1 VISEMAAVEIL
12 GPVEV
17 FREAVEII
25 QEAGALHIVETP
37 LAEFGRTGLLE
48 KMHLTENQ
56 AEERESCAKTAELL
70 DEMVAD
76 IPAAHH
82 RAVSGP
88 ASAAFQSYQRLR
100 PMTMEALSA
109 QARTL
114 AARVRSFTRRDRNI
128 TADIDSL
135 TGYETVLAGFAP
147 LVETH
152 DLPRDFEMVGVV
164 FERRNK
170 LARDA
175 LNREIERITSGVY
188 RFLEQPLDGGRLA
201 VLIGFPRRSAEK
213 VRSFVTSAGIGSMV
227 FPPHLR
233 NKPFEEAYAALQE
246 EKAGLEAER
255 RRLRSRMETFFGENA
270 AEMVGL
276 HNLCRDHL
284 ARYDA
289 LPKFARTR
297 HAFIVQ
303 GWLPRDN
310 MEKLAADLAR
320 LTDGT
325 AADGTAAD
333 AAAAPGPAGPAG
345 TIDARSPKS
354 TEYHGAVVM
363 REVPARTL
371 GVPPVRLEN
380 AQPVR
385 SFEPLLS
392 LLPLPRYGSMDP
404 TMFLATFFPPI
415 FGLMLADAGYGA
427 ILLGA
432 AAVLRIAGRARSLL
446 RSLALIVGSCGFFTV
461 VFGFVFGELFGEL
474 GKSLGL
480 HPLWQ
485 ERFSLAAGRAA
496 PTLIGYLLIALAV
509 GTVQILFGLVL
520 GVVNARRTRD
530 GNMALGNLARIA
542 GLAVLF
548 FFVGRLARVLP
559 PIFTSFGI
567 IALLVFLVLMILQTV
582 RHPAHGFLLPLEI
595 LSVMGNIL
603 SYARIMAIGM
613 ASVVLSLLASMLGG
627 MMGSVVL
634 AVLVVVLVN
643 ALNLALGI
651 IDPTIQGLRLH
662 YVEFFSKFYLGGGRP
677 FAPFKKLGGVL
688 P

>member
-1 VISEMAAVEIL
+1 MAAVEIL

-17 FREAVEII
+17 FHEAVELI

-48 KMHLTENQ
+48 KIHLTENQ
-56 AEERESCAKTAELL
+56 AEERDACAKTAEML
-70 DEMVAD
+70 DEMIID
-76 IPAAHH
+76 IPAAHQ
-82 RAVSGP
+82 RGVTGLGGT
-88 ASAAFQSYQRLR
+88 AAHAYDRFR
-100 PMTMEALSA
+100 PLPMEMLSA
-109 QARTL
+109 RARTL

-128 TADIDSL
+128 TADVDGL
-135 TGYETVLAGFAP
+135 AAYEMVLAGFAP
-147 LVETH
+147 LVETRQ
-152 DLPRDFEMVGVV
+152 LLRGFEMVGVV

-170 LARDA
+170 LARDV
-175 LNREIERITSGVY
+175 LRHEIERITAGSF
-188 RFLEQPLDGGRLA
+188 RFLEQPLDGGRQA
-201 VLIGFPRRSAEK
+201 VLIGFPHRSAER
-213 VRSFVTSAGIGSMV
+213 VRALVSRAGIGSMV
-227 FPPHLR
+227 LPPQFKD
-233 NKPFEEAYAALQE
+233 KPFEEAYAALQD

-255 RRLRSRMETFFGENA
+255 RRLRGQMDQFFAENA

-276 HNLCRDHL
+276 HNLCHDHL
-284 ARYDA
+284 SRYDA

-297 HAFIVQ
+297 HAFIIQ
-303 GWLPRDN
+303 GWLPRDRT
-310 MEKLAADLAR
+310 ERLAADLTRLAR
-320 LTDGT
+320 QGS
-325 AADGTAAD
+325 
-333 AAAAPGPAGPAG
+333 PGPAGP
-345 TIDARSPKS
+345 
-354 TEYHGAVVM
+354 VVL

-380 AQPVR
+380 AQPVK

-415 FGLMLADAGYGA
+415 FGLMLADAGYGF
-427 ILLGA
+427 ILLAG
-432 AAVLRIAGRARSLL
+432 AAVLFFTGRARSLP
-446 RSLALIVGSCGFFTV
+446 RSLALIAASCGFFTV

-474 GKSLGL
+474 GSSLGL

-496 PTLIGYLLIALAV
+496 PTLIGYLVIALAV
-509 GTVQILFGLVL
+509 GTMQILFGLVL
-520 GVVNARRTRD
+520 GVINARRIRD

-567 IALLVFLVLMILQTV
+567 IALLVFLVLMVLQTI
-582 RHPAHGFLLPLEI
+582 RHPAHGILLPLEI
-595 LSVMGNIL
+595 LSAMGNIL

-613 ASVVLSLLASMLGG
+613 ASVVLSILASMLGG

>member
-1 VISEMAAVEIL
+1 MAEGAEMIAEMAAVEIL

-17 FREAVEII
+17 FHDAVDII

-48 KMHLTENQ
+48 KIHLTENQ
-56 AEERESCAKTAELL
+56 AEERDACAKTAEIL
-70 DEMVAD
+70 DEITAD
-76 IPAAHH
+76 IPASFL

-88 ASAAFQSYQRLR
+88 SGTAARAYERMR
-100 PMTMEALSA
+100 PLPLDSLSA
-109 QARTL
+109 RARAL
-114 AARVRSFTRRDRNI
+114 AARVRSFGRRDRNI
-128 TADIDSL
+128 TADIDGL
-135 TGYETVLAGFAP
+135 AAYEAVLAGFAP
-147 LVETH
+147 LVETRE
-152 DLPRDFEMVGVV
+152 LPRDFEMVGVV
-164 FERRNK
+164 FERRNR

-175 LNREIERITSGVY
+175 LNREIERITSGTY
-188 RFLEQPLDGGRLA
+188 KFLEQPLDGGRLA
-201 VLIGFPRRSAEK
+201 VLIGFPRRTAER
-213 VRSFVTSAGIGSMV
+213 VRSFVSSAGIGSMV

-233 NKPFEEAYAALQE
+233 DKPFEEAYAALQE
-246 EKAGLEAER
+246 EKAGLEKER
-255 RRLRSRMETFFGENA
+255 RRLRAQMDGFFGENA
-270 AEMVGL
+270 AEMISL
-276 HNLCRDHL
+276 HHLCHDHL

-303 GWLPRDN
+303 GWLPRDS
-310 MEKLAADLAR
+310 MEKLGADLGR
-320 LTDGT
+320 LTGGVT
-325 AADGTAAD
+325 EAAG
-333 AAAAPGPAGPAG
+333 AAAPAVP
-345 TIDARSPKS
+345 SP
-354 TEYHGAVVM
+354 VIL

-432 AAVLRIAGRARSLL
+432 AAVLFFTGRARKLL
-446 RSLALIVGSCGFFTV
+446 RSLALIVASCGFFTV

-474 GKSLGL
+474 GVSLGL

-485 ERFSLAAGRAA
+485 ERFSLASGRAA
-496 PTLIGYLLIALAV
+496 PTLLGYLFIALAV

-520 GVVNARRTRD
+520 GVINARRTRD
-530 GNMALGNLARIA
+530 RNMALGNLARIA

-548 FFVGRLARVLP
+548 FFVGRLAKVLP
-559 PIFTSFGI
+559 PVFTSFGI
-567 IALLVFLVLMILQTV
+567 IALIVFLVLMILQTI
-582 RHPAHGFLLPLEI
+582 RHPAHGILLPLEI
-595 LSVMGNIL
+595 LSAMGNIL

-627 MMGSVVL
+627 MMGSIVL
-634 AVLVVVLVN
+634 AILVVVLVN

-677 FAPFKKLGGVL
+677 FAPFKKLGGAL
-688 P
+688 Q

>member
-1 VISEMAAVEIL
+1 MAAVEII

-17 FREAVEII
+17 FHEAVEII

-48 KMHLTENQ
+48 KIHLTDNQ
-56 AEERESCAKTAELL
+56 AEEREACAKTAEIL
-70 DEMVAD
+70 DEMAAD
-76 IPAAHH
+76 IPAPHV

-88 ASAAFQSYQRLR
+88 SSAVVQIYQRLR
-100 PMTMEALSA
+100 PLTMEALAARS
-109 QARTL
+109 RTL
-114 AARVRSFTRRDRNI
+114 AARVRSFTRRERNI
-128 TADIDSL
+128 TADIHAL
-135 TGYETVLAGFAP
+135 AAYETVFAGFAP
-147 LVETH
+147 LVQTH
-152 DLPRDFEMVGVV
+152 ELPRDFEMVGVV

-175 LNREIERITSGVY
+175 LNREIERITSGSFK
-188 RFLEQPLDGGRLA
+188 FLEQPLDGGRLA
-201 VLIGFPRRSAEK
+201 VLIGFPRRSAER
-213 VRSFVTSAGIGSMV
+213 VRSFVASAGIGNMV

-233 NKPFEEAYAALQE
+233 DKPFEEAYASLQE
-246 EKAGLEAER
+246 EKAGLEAEH
-255 RRLRSRMETFFGENA
+255 RRLQSQMDRFFGENA
-270 AEMVGL
+270 AEMIGL
-276 HNLCRDHL
+276 QHLCHDNL

-289 LPKFARTR
+289 LPNFARTR
-297 HAFIVQ
+297 HAFIIQ
-303 GWLPRDN
+303 GWLPRAHVEQLGAN
-310 MEKLAADLAR
+310 LSRLSEGPLGAR
-320 LTDGT
+320 GSLG
-325 AADGTAAD
+325 AE
-333 AAAAPGPAGPAG
+333 GP
-345 TIDARSPKS
+345 
-354 TEYHGAVVM
+354 VVL
-363 REVPARTL
+363 REVPGKTL
-371 GVPPVRLEN
+371 GVPPVLLEN

-415 FGLMLADAGYGA
+415 FGLMLADAGYGT

-432 AAVLRIAGRARSLL
+432 AAVMFLTGRARTLL
-446 RSLALIVGSCGFFTV
+446 RSLALIAASCGFFTV

-474 GKSLGL
+474 GRTFGL

-485 ERFSLAAGRAA
+485 ERFSLAAGRTA
-496 PTLIGYLLIALAV
+496 PTLLGYLLIALAV

-530 GNMALGNLARIA
+530 RNMALGNLARIA

-548 FFVGRLARVLP
+548 FFVGRLSRVLP

-567 IALLVFLVLMILQTV
+567 IALLVFLVLMILQTI
-582 RHPAHGFLLPLEI
+582 RHPAHGLLLPLEI
-595 LSVMGNIL
+595 LSTMGNIL

-613 ASVVLSLLASMLGG
+613 ASVVLSLLAALLGG
-627 MMGSVVL
+627 MMGSIVL

>member
-1 VISEMAAVEIL
+1 MISEMAAVEIL

-17 FREAVEII
+17 FQQAVETI
-25 QEAGALHIVETP
+25 QDAGALHIVETP
-37 LAEFGRTGLLE
+37 LAEFGKAGLLE

-56 AEERESCAKTAELL
+56 AEERDACAKTAEVL

-76 IPAAHH
+76 IPSAFTQAA
-82 RAVSGP
+82 AG
-88 ASAAFQSYQRLR
+88 AARTEYERLR
-100 PMTMEALSA
+100 PLSLEGLSA
-109 QARTL
+109 RSRSL

-128 TADIDSL
+128 SADIDAL
-135 TGYETVLAGFAP
+135 AAYETVLAGFAP
-147 LVETH
+147 LVETRE
-152 DLPRDFEMVGVV
+152 LPRDFEMVGVV

-175 LNREIERITSGVY
+175 LQREIERITSGSF
-188 RFLEQPLDGGRLA
+188 RFLEQQLSGGRLA
-201 VLIGFPRRSAEK
+201 VLIGFPRRNS
-213 VRSFVTSAGIGSMV
+213 VRVRTFVASAGIGSMV

-233 NKPFEEAYAALQE
+233 DKPFEEAYAALQE
-246 EKAGLEAER
+246 EKAGLERER
-255 RRLRSRMETFFGENA
+255 RRLRGQMDRFFADNA
-270 AEMVGL
+270 SEMMAL
-276 HNLCRDHL
+276 HHLCHDHL

-289 LPKFARTR
+289 LPNFARTR
-297 HAFIVQ
+297 HAFIIQ
-303 GWLPRDN
+303 GWLPRGRMDR
-310 MEKLAADLAR
+310 LDGDLAR
-320 LTDGT
+320 LPGGT
-325 AADGTAAD
+325 
-333 AAAAPGPAGPAG
+333 
-345 TIDARSPKS
+345 
-354 TEYHGAVVM
+354 VVL
-363 REVPARTL
+363 REIRARTL
-371 GVPPVRLEN
+371 GIPPVQLEN

-392 LLPLPRYGSMDP
+392 LLPLPKYGSLDP

-432 AAVLRIAGRARSLL
+432 AAVLALAGRGRRLL

-474 GKSLGL
+474 GRSLGL

-485 ERFSLAAGRAA
+485 ERFSLEAGHSA
-496 PTLIGYLLIALAV
+496 PTLIGYLFVALAV
-509 GTVQILFGLVL
+509 GAVQILFGLVL
-520 GVVNARRTRD
+520 GVINARRTRD
-530 GNMALGNLARIA
+530 RNMALGNLARIA

-548 FFVGRLARVLP
+548 FFIGRLARVLP
-559 PIFTSFGI
+559 PVFTSLGI
-567 IALLVFLVLMILQTV
+567 IALLVFLVLMILQTM
-582 RHPAHGFLLPLEI
+582 RHPAHGILLPLEI
-595 LSVMGNIL
+595 LSAMGNIL

-627 MMGSVVL
+627 MMASAVL

-677 FAPFKKLGGVL
+677 FAPFRKLGGVL
-688 P
+688 Q

>member
-1 VISEMAAVEIL
+1 MISEMAAVEIL

-17 FREAVEII
+17 FHEAVEII

-48 KMHLTENQ
+48 KIHLTENQ
-56 AEERESCAKTAELL
+56 AEEREACARTVEIL
-70 DEMVAD
+70 DEIVAD
-76 IPAAHH
+76 IPTPYV

-88 ASAAFQSYQRLR
+88 SSAAVQVYQRLH
-100 PMTMEALSA
+100 PLPMEALSA
-109 QARTL
+109 RSRTL

-128 TADIDSL
+128 TADIDAL
-135 TGYETVLAGFAP
+135 AAYETVLAGFAP
-147 LVETH
+147 LVQTRE
-152 DLPRDFEMVGVV
+152 LPRDFEMVGVV

-175 LNREIERITSGVY
+175 LHREIERITSGSY
-188 RFLEQPLDGGRLA
+188 KFLEQQLDGGRLA
-201 VLIGFPRRSAEK
+201 VLIGFPRRSAER
-213 VRSFVTSAGIGSMV
+213 VRSFVASAGIGSMV

-233 NKPFEEAYAALQE
+233 DKPFEEAYAALQE
-246 EKAGLEAER
+246 EKSGLEGER
-255 RRLRSRMETFFGENA
+255 RRLRSQMERFFGENA
-270 AEMVGL
+270 SEMIGL
-276 HNLCRDHL
+276 HNLCHDHL

-297 HAFIVQ
+297 HAFIIQ
-303 GWLPRDN
+303 GWLPRDR
-310 MEKLAADLAR
+310 MEKLGADLSR
-320 LTDGT
+320 LPGG
-325 AADGTAAD
+325 ASGASP
-333 AAAAPGPAGPAG
+333 AAAGPLGAGGP
-345 TIDARSPKS
+345 
-354 TEYHGAVVM
+354 VVL
-363 REVPARTL
+363 REVPSRTL

-432 AAVLRIAGRARSLL
+432 AAVLFFTGRARTLL

-474 GKSLGL
+474 GRTFGL

-485 ERFSLAAGRAA
+485 ERFSLAAGHAA
-496 PTLIGYLLIALAV
+496 PTLLGYLMIALAV

-530 GNMALGNLARIA
+530 RNMALGNLARIA

-559 PIFTSFGI
+559 PIFTSLGV
-567 IALLVFLVLMILQTV
+567 IALLLFLVLMILQTIH
-582 RHPAHGFLLPLEI
+582 HPAHGILLPLEI
-595 LSVMGNIL
+595 LSAMGNIL

-613 ASVVLSLLASMLGG
+613 SSVVLSLLASMLGG
-627 MMGSVVL
+627 MMGSIVL

>member
-1 VISEMAAVEIL
+1 MISEMAAVEIL
-12 GPVEV
+12 GPVEL
-17 FREAVEII
+17 FHESVETI

-37 LAEFGRTGLLE
+37 LAEFGKAGLLE
-48 KMHLTENQ
+48 KMHLTEKQ
-56 AEERESCAKTAELL
+56 AEELDSCEKTAEIL

-76 IPAAHH
+76 IPT
-82 RAVSGP
+82 P
-88 ASAAFQSYQRLR
+88 AMQSAAGGTRAAALEYRRLR
-100 PMTMEALSA
+100 PLSLDALAARS
-109 QARTL
+109 RTL

-128 TADIDSL
+128 TADIDAL
-135 TGYETVLAGFAP
+135 AAYEAVLAGFAP
-147 LVETH
+147 LVETRE
-152 DLPRDFEMVGVV
+152 LPKDFEMVGVV
-164 FERRNK
+164 FARRNK

-175 LNREIERITSGVY
+175 LQREIERITSGSFS
-188 RFLEQPLDGGRLA
+188 FLEHQLDGGRLA
-201 VLIGFPRRSAEK
+201 VLIGFPRRAAQR
-213 VRSFVTSAGIGSMV
+213 VRAFVASAGIGSMV

-233 NKPFEEAYAALQE
+233 DKPFEEAYASLREEMTALE
-246 EKAGLEAER
+246 GEH
-255 RRLRSRMETFFGENA
+255 RRLRIRMQGFFKENA
-270 AEMVGL
+270 PEMIAL
-276 HNLCRDHL
+276 HHLCHDHL
-284 ARYDA
+284 ARYRA
-289 LPKFARTR
+289 LPNFARTR
-297 HAFIVQ
+297 HAFIIQ
-303 GWLPRDN
+303 GWLPRSV
-310 MEKLAADLAR
+310 MAR
-320 LTDGT
+320 LGEDLGRLPGGT
-325 AADGTAAD
+325 
-333 AAAAPGPAGPAG
+333 
-345 TIDARSPKS
+345 
-354 TEYHGAVVM
+354 VVL
-363 REVPARTL
+363 REIRARTL

-380 AQPVR
+380 PQPVK

-392 LLPLPRYGSMDP
+392 LLPLPKYGSMDP

-427 ILLGA
+427 ILLAA
-432 AAVLRIAGRARSLL
+432 AAVLAFAGRGSRLQ

-461 VFGFVFGELFGEL
+461 LFGFVFGELFGEL
-474 GKSLGL
+474 GRNLGL

-485 ERFSLAAGRAA
+485 ERFSLEAGRAA
-496 PTLIGYLLIALAV
+496 PTLLGYLFIALAV

-520 GVVNARRTRD
+520 GVINARRTRD
-530 GNMALGNLARIA
+530 RSMALGNLARIA

-559 PIFTSFGI
+559 PIFTSFGV

-582 RHPAHGFLLPLEI
+582 RHPAHGILLPLEI

-677 FAPFKKLGGVL
+677 FAPFRKLGGVL
-688 P
+688 Q

>member
-1 VISEMAAVEIL
+1 MISEMAAVEIL

-17 FREAVEII
+17 FHEAVETI
-25 QEAGALHIVETP
+25 QSAGALHIVETP
-37 LAEFGRTGLLE
+37 LAEFGRAGLLE

-56 AEERESCAKTAELL
+56 AAERESCAKTGEIL

-76 IPAAHH
+76 IPAHFMKATDD
-82 RAVSGP
+82 GP
-88 ASAAFQSYQRLR
+88 AREYEHLR
-100 PMTMEALSA
+100 PLSLDSLSA
-109 QARTL
+109 RSRSL

-128 TADIDSL
+128 SADIDAL
-135 TGYETVLAGFAP
+135 TAYETVLAGFAP
-147 LVETH
+147 LVETRE
-152 DLPRDFEMVGVV
+152 LPKDFEMVGVV

-175 LNREIERITSGVY
+175 LQREIERITSGSFH
-188 RFLEQPLDGGRLA
+188 FLEQQLDGGRLA
-201 VLIGFPRRSAEK
+201 VLVGFPRRSAER
-213 VRSFVTSAGIGSMV
+213 VRAFVANAGIGSMV

-233 NKPFEEAYAALQE
+233 DMPFEEAYAALQE
-246 EKAGLEAER
+246 EKRGLEAER
-255 RRLRSRMETFFGENA
+255 RGLRVRMDGFFADNA
-270 AEMVGL
+270 AEMVAL
-276 HNLCRDHL
+276 HHLCHDHL

-289 LPKFARTR
+289 LPNFARTR
-297 HAFIVQ
+297 HAFIIQ
-303 GWLPRDN
+303 GWLPLAR
-310 MEKLAADLAR
+310 MERLGADLAR
-320 LTDGT
+320 LPGGT
-325 AADGTAAD
+325 VVLRE
-333 AAAAPGPAGPAG
+333 
-345 TIDARSPKS
+345 IRS
-354 TEYHGAVVM
+354 
-363 REVPARTL
+363 RTL
-371 GVPPVRLEN
+371 GTPPVQLEN

-392 LLPLPRYGSMDP
+392 LLPLPKYGSMDP
-404 TMFLATFFPPI
+404 TKFLATFFPPI

-427 ILLGA
+427 LLLAA
-432 AAVLRIAGRARSLL
+432 AAVLALAGRGSRLL
-446 RSLALIVGSCGFFTV
+446 RSLALIAGSCGFFTV
-461 VFGFVFGELFGEL
+461 LFGLVFGELFGEL

-485 ERFSLAAGRAA
+485 ERFSLEAGRSA
-496 PTLIGYLLIALAV
+496 PTLIGYLFIALAV

-520 GVVNARRTRD
+520 GVINARRTRD
-530 GNMALGNLARIA
+530 RNMALGNLARIA

-559 PIFTSFGI
+559 PVFTSIGA

-677 FAPFKKLGGVL
+677 FAPFRKLGGVL
-688 P
+688 Q

>member
-1 VISEMAAVEIL
+1 MISEMAAVEIL

-17 FREAVEII
+17 FHEAVEII

-48 KMHLTENQ
+48 KIHLTENQ
-56 AEERESCAKTAELL
+56 AEERESCAKTAEIL

-76 IPAAHH
+76 IPAPHLHAI
-82 RAVSGP
+82 SGQS
-88 ASAAFQSYQRLR
+88 SAAVQSYQRLR
-100 PMTMEALSA
+100 PLSMEALSA
-109 QARTL
+109 RSRTL

-128 TADIDSL
+128 TADIDAL
-135 TGYETVLAGFAP
+135 AAYETVLAGFAP

-152 DLPRDFEMVGVV
+152 ELPRDFEMVGVV

-175 LNREIERITSGVY
+175 LNREIERITTGVY

-201 VLIGFPRRSAEK
+201 VLIGFPRRSAER
-213 VRSFVTSAGIGSMV
+213 VRSFVASAGIGSMV

-233 NKPFEEAYAALQE
+233 DMPFEEAYAALQE

-255 RRLRSRMETFFGENA
+255 RRLRSQMERFLGENA

-276 HNLCRDHL
+276 HHLCHDHL

-297 HAFIVQ
+297 HAFIIQ
-303 GWLPRDN
+303 GWLPRAS
-310 MEKLAADLAR
+310 MGKLGADLAR
-320 LTDGT
+320 LSVGSP
-325 AADGTAAD
+325 AAEVP
-333 AAAAPGPAGPAG
+333 AAAAGPPGATGP
-345 TIDARSPKS
+345 
-354 TEYHGAVVM
+354 VVL
-363 REVPARTL
+363 REVPARNL

-427 ILLGA
+427 ILLGG
-432 AAVLRIAGRARSLL
+432 AAVLFFTGRARRLL
-446 RSLALIVGSCGFFTV
+446 RSLALIAGSCGFFTV
-461 VFGFVFGELFGEL
+461 IFGFVFGELFGEL
-474 GKSLGL
+474 GRTFGL

-485 ERFSLAAGRAA
+485 ERFSFAAGHAA
-496 PTLIGYLLIALAV
+496 QSLLGYLLIALAV

-530 GNMALGNLARIA
+530 SNMALGNLARIA

-559 PIFTSFGI
+559 PIFTSFGV
-567 IALLVFLVLMILQTV
+567 IALLVFLVLMILQTI
-582 RHPAHGFLLPLEI
+582 RHPAHGILLPLEI
-595 LSVMGNIL
+595 LSAMGNIL

-627 MMGSVVL
+627 MMGSIVL

>member
-1 VISEMAAVEIL
+1 MAAVEIL
-12 GPVEV
+12 GPIEV
-17 FREAVEII
+17 FHEAVEII
-25 QEAGALHIVETP
+25 QEEGALHIVETP
-37 LAEFGRTGLLE
+37 LAEFGKAGLLE
-48 KMHLTENQ
+48 KIHLTENQ
-56 AEERESCAKTAELL
+56 AEEREACSRTVEVL
-70 DEMVAD
+70 DGMVAD
-76 IPAAHH
+76 IPASHV
-82 RAVSGP
+82 RAVSGHS
-88 ASAAFQSYQRLR
+88 SAAFHAYEQLR
-100 PMTMEALSA
+100 PLALEALSA
-109 QARTL
+109 RARTL
-114 AARVRSFTRRDRNI
+114 AARARSFTRRDGNM
-128 TADIDSL
+128 TADIDALSA
-135 TGYETVLAGFAP
+135 YETVLAAFAP
-147 LVETH
+147 LVETRE
-152 DLPRDFEMVGVV
+152 LPRDFEMVGVV
-164 FERRNK
+164 FERRNR
-170 LARDA
+170 LAREA
-175 LNREIERITSGVY
+175 LRREIERITAGIF

-201 VLIGFPRRSAEK
+201 VLIGFPRRSAVK
-213 VRSFVTSAGIGSMV
+213 VRTFVSSAGIGSMV

-233 NKPFEEAYAALQE
+233 DKPFEEAYAALQE
-246 EKAGLEAER
+246 EKAALVAER
-255 RRLRSRMETFFGENA
+255 RRLRGQMETFFGENA
-270 AEMVGL
+270 AEMIGL
-276 HNLCRDHL
+276 HNLCHDHL

-303 GWLPRDN
+303 GWLPRDGIRT
-310 MEKLAADLAR
+310 LGIRLSR
-320 LTDGT
+320 LTDGSG
-325 AADGTAAD
+325 GTPSD
-333 AAAAPGPAGPAG
+333 ASESTEYRGA
-345 TIDARSPKS
+345 KS
-354 TEYHGAVVM
+354 TEYRGAKSTEYRGAVVL
-363 REVPARTL
+363 REVPSRTL

-427 ILLGA
+427 ILLA
-432 AAVLRIAGRARSLL
+432 AAAALLVKGRERPFL
-446 RSLALIVGSCGFFTV
+446 RSLALVVASCGFFTV

-474 GKSLGL
+474 GASLGL

-485 ERFSLAAGRAA
+485 QRFSLEAGRAA

-509 GTVQILFGLVL
+509 GAVQILFGLVL

-530 GNMALGNLARIA
+530 RTMALGNLARIA

-567 IALLVFLVLMILQTV
+567 IALLVFLVLMILQTI
-582 RHPAHGFLLPLEI
+582 RHPAHGILLPIEI
-595 LSVMGNIL
+595 LSAMGNIL

-627 MMGSVVL
+627 MMGNIVL

>member
-1 VISEMAAVEIL
+1 MISEMAAVEIL
-12 GPVEV
+12 GPIEV
-17 FREAVEII
+17 FHEAVEII

-37 LAEFGRTGLLE
+37 LAEFGKTGLLE
-48 KMHLTENQ
+48 KIHLTENQ
-56 AEERESCAKTAELL
+56 AEEREACAKTVELL

-76 IPAAHH
+76 IPASHV
-82 RAVSGP
+82 RGVSGP
-88 ASAAFQSYQRLR
+88 SSAALR
-100 PMTMEALSA
+100 AHEELRFLAMEALSA
-109 QARTL
+109 RSRAL
-114 AARVRSFTRRDRNI
+114 AARARSFTRRERNI
-128 TADIDSL
+128 TADIDAL

-147 LVETH
+147 LVETRQ
-152 DLPRDFEMVGVV
+152 LLRGYEMVGVV

-175 LNREIERITSGVY
+175 LRSEIERITSGSF
-188 RFLEQPLDGGRLA
+188 RFFEQPLDGGRLA
-201 VLIGFPRRSAEK
+201 VLIGFPHRSAER
-213 VRSFVTSAGIGSMV
+213 VRAFVRTAGIGSLAI
-227 FPPHLR
+227 PPHFR
-233 NKPFEEAYAALQE
+233 DKPFEEAYAALQK
-246 EKAGLEAER
+246 EKEGLEAER
-255 RRLRSRMETFFGENA
+255 RRLREQMETFFGENA

-276 HNLCRDHL
+276 HNLCHDRL

-303 GWLPRDN
+303 GWLPRGSI
-310 MEKLAADLAR
+310 EKLDADLAG
-320 LTDGT
+320 LTGT
-325 AADGTAAD
+325 AAPEAPREPAGAD
-333 AAAAPGPAGPAG
+333 AG
-345 TIDARSPKS
+345 SP
-354 TEYHGAVVM
+354 VVL

-427 ILLGA
+427 ILLAGA
-432 AAVLRIAGRARSLL
+432 AALRIAGRPRSLL

-461 VFGFVFGELFGEL
+461 LFGFVFGELFGEL
-474 GKSLGL
+474 GKSFGL

-485 ERFSLAAGRAA
+485 ERFSLEAGRAA
-496 PTLIGYLLIALAV
+496 PTLLGYLLIALAV

-559 PIFTSFGI
+559 PVFTSFGI
-567 IALLVFLVLMILQTV
+567 VALLVFLVLMVLQTI

-627 MMGSVVL
+627 MMGSIVL
-634 AVLVVVLVN
+634 AVLIVVLVN